1 VFIAAPAWAAEV
13 SPGRHYPVQLVMK
26 EDFGLTVVTGQIS
39 LEEAKRVAE
48 GLNR

>member
-1 VFIAAPAWAAEV
+1 VV
-13 SPGRHYPVQLVMK
+13 K
-26 EDFGLTVVTGQIS
+26 EDFGLTVVSGNIS